1 MKIKRAPAVTWLTT
15 FCLILSLCAGLTLS
29 ANTAAQNTNP
39 QSLNRS
45 HANFEADYP
54 ALAKYATDMSNLPNL
69 SKMEQIGGHEA
80 DIARVIACLARE
92 SKAPLLLG
100 EFDFDRN
107 TIARAIAFRIT
118 AGTVPESL
126 RGKHVFSLSLDAL
139 AKGARTSEEF
149 SNRFQAVLADATKA
163 ASEIILFIRYSNS

>member
-54 ALAKYATDMSNLPNL
+54 ALAKYATPESQKAL
-69 SKMEQIGGHEA
+69 K
-80 DIARVIACLARE
+80 RTARE
-92 SKAPLLLG
+92 D
-100 EFDFDRN
+100 EQ
-107 TIARAIAFRIT
+107 
-118 AGTVPESL
+118 E
-126 RGKHVFSLSLDAL
+126 L
-139 AKGARTSEEF
+139 AKLFKINPAKILGLTPPRGA
-149 SNRFQAVLADATKA
+149 
-163 ASEIILFIRYSNS
+163 